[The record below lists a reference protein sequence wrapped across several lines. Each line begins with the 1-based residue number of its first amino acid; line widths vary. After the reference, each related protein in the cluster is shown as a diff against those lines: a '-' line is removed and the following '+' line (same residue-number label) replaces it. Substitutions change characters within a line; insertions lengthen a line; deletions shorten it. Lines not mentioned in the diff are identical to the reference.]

1 MMPLPIEEILFSP
14 LPLPHLLS
22 PFKVVLSSVSLCI
35 AVPSPQKKL
44 EKGHLWF
51 TFAHCV
57 WRPCD
62 FSQNVWKMIWLGVT
76 RRSLHHVNEDFYGF
90 RTCHQNMA
98 GNQKIITFFIQTTI
112 WMQLFSSRDFIVSFT
127 AVIRVVTR
135 HATLL
140 PTEEWRVTTLIM
152 VAKETKDFSEKKRN

>member
-14 LPLPHLLS
+14 LPLPHPLS

-35 AVPSPQKKL
+35 AVPSPQKKIR
-44 EKGHLWF
+44 EGASVIHL
-51 TFAHCV
+51 AHCV

-90 RTCHQNMA
+90 RACHQNMA

-135 HATLL
+135 HSTLL
-140 PTEEWRVTTLIM
+140 PTEERCVTSDDPNNGC
-152 VAKETKDFSEKKRN
+152 EGD